1 MFEMKE
7 IKILLVDD
15 HVLFRKGLFALLSS
29 REGMQIVGEA
39 GDGWE
44 AIEKARVTN
53 PDVILMDVHMP
64 KCDGP
69 KAVRVIHDEMP
80 GIKIVMI
87 TMDDDDSVLFESI
100 KSGAQGFILKKLTPQ
115 YLYDTLEKVAQ
126 GEVALS
132 PLIISKIL
140 SEYQHPTNK
149 TDSSGVELQAL
160 TQREKDVLQKIVDGA
175 TNQEIAEALN
185 ITENT
190 VKKHLQSILYKL
202 HLNNRIQAAVFAVR
216 EGLFDN
222 TPRED

>member
-1 MFEMKE
+1 MNE

-15 HVLFRKGLFALLSS
+15 HVLFRKGLFSLLSS
-29 REGMQIVGEA
+29 HGGIHVVGEA
-39 GDGWE
+39 SDGCE
-44 AIEKARVTN
+44 AIEKARETM

-69 KAVRVIHDEMP
+69 KAVREIHNEMP

-87 TMDDDDSVLFESI
+87 TMDDDDNVLFDSI

-115 YLYDTLEKVAQ
+115 HLYDTIERVAQ

-140 SEYQHPTNK
+140 SEYQRPTSK
-149 TDSSGVELQAL
+149 TDASEAAPQAL
-160 TQREKDVLQKIVDGA
+160 TQREKDVLQRIVDGE
-175 TNQEIAEALN
+175 TNLEIANTLN

-202 HLNNRIQAAVFAVR
+202 HLSNRIQAAVYAVR

-222 TPRED
+222 PLTKE